1 MRSLLGAAAFLAT
14 GLLAITAGRVL
25 YQPRVLATAPRPGAS
40 VPAAAAF
47 PGAAAQRRC
56 AIYHA
61 RFGGT
66 RAQLVVVIAVDVANY
81 VVMEVASGARLPPSI
96 PSAWLRAAFGA
107 AETFWLG
114 EFASPESALR
124 RAASLCP
131 ESMRC
136 LIGTPNCGPASLRSE
151 AQSRKADPHDVR

>member
-1 MRSLLGAAAFLAT
+1 VRSLLGAAAWIAT
-14 GLLAITAGRVL
+14 GWLAITAGHAL
-25 YQPRVLATAPRPGAS
+25 HQPRALAVAPQPVRSG
-40 VPAAAAF
+40 PAAAAF
-47 PGAAAQRRC
+47 PGAAAQHRC

-66 RAQLVVVIAVDVANY
+66 RAQLIAVIADDVANY
-81 VVMEVASGARLPPSI
+81 VVMEVSSGTRLPRSV
-96 PSAWLRAAFGA
+96 PSAWLSAAFGA
-107 AETFWLG
+107 AETSWLG

-136 LIGTPNCGPASLRSE
+136 RIGEENCGPASLR
-151 AQSRKADPHDVR
+151 